1 MEHMIVT
8 RSRTLIGPTDAAEEL
23 GVGDYICYKADQPHI
38 FSALEP
44 DTMAIM
50 VAEQP
55 WGGLAESENIL
66 TRCKHYINMFLK
78 MIGLF

>member
-50 VAEQP
+50 VAEQ
-55 WGGLAESENIL
+55 
-66 TRCKHYINMFLK
+66 T
-78 MIGLF
+78 